1 MPDDILTLNTLLK
14 SGLTPQNATLS
25 GTLTAKQGR
34 IFANA
39 IVAANSLLGKVT
51 TDITGKLT
59 KERSG
64 LDGLKGALTR
74 HKSGEEAPVA
84 NLKKLGKIGC
94 TLNMTKGVELNA
106 KINDDTLEDN
116 QDNPDFETEQFNA
129 FSTIFGNDLLYLGI
143 VGEADSDD
151 HAASF
156 TDLAKGWFMVAHES
170 DDTNKI
176 TSSSKSILERLVLL
190 VQNAHDDA
198 IEMASI
204 LMSRKDYT
212 KYQLEIAKE
221 FKSLATL
228 LKANEKEIMGVPIET
243 SADIPDGEY
252 MLTPLKNLVFGI
264 SSKVKRDRWYDNAK
278 SALMYKFVVFPDY
291 EIDIKKYVTLMTVD
305 DFELTALTASIVKN
319 ETTAIRVTSAAG
331 DGLAGVTAIT
341 NNSTIA
347 TATYNSETG
356 VITITGIDAGT
367 ATITVNDGTSSQEIS
382 VTVTVD

>member
-1 MPDDILTLNTLLK
+1 MEDDILTLGTISK

-25 GTLTAKQGR
+25 GTLTPKQGK

-39 IVAANSLLGKVT
+39 IISSNALLGKVT

-64 LDGLKGALTR
+64 VDGLKGALTR
-74 HKSGEEAPVA
+74 HISGEEAPAA

-116 QDNPDFETEQFNA
+116 QDNPEFETEQFNA
-129 FSTIFGNDLLYLGI
+129 FSTIFANDLLYLGI
-143 VGEADSDD
+143 IGESDNENI
-151 HAASF
+151 AAEF
-156 TDLAKGWFMVAHES
+156 KNLAKGWFKVAKES
-170 DDTNKI
+170 ADTKKI
-176 TSSSKSILERLVLL
+176 TSSNSSILERLVFL

-198 IEMASI
+198 LEMSSV

-243 SADIPDGEY
+243 NSDITSGEY
-252 MLTPLKNLVFGI
+252 MLTPLKNLIFGI
-264 SSKVKRDRWYDNAK
+264 SSRVKRDRWYDSAK

-291 EIDIKKYVTLMTVD
+291 EIDIKKYVTHLSVGV
-305 DFELTALTASIVKN
+305 FELTSLEKTVAEGA
-319 ETTAIRVTSAAG
+319 TTTVTVTSAAG
-331 DGLAGVTAIT
+331 DGLAGVTAI
-341 NNSTIA
+341 SKDSDIA

-356 VITITGIDAGT
+356 VITVTGVAEGV
-367 ATITVNDGTSSQEIS
+367 TV
-382 VTVTVD
+382 VTVDDKTSTKEIKVIVTA